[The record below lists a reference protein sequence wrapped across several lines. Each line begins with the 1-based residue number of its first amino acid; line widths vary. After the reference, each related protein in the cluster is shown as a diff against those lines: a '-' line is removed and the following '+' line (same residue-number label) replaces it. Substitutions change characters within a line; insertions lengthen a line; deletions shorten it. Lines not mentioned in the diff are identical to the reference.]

1 MNNDKTN
8 FRLKGD
14 QVGVCGGGGISI
26 MNIFAK
32 ANISGIIVAT
42 MYMGLADG
50 VMLSI
55 VSFNS
60 ALSDSE
66 GNLAEQ
72 LH

>member
-1 MNNDKTN
+1 M
-8 FRLKGD
+8 
-14 QVGVCGGGGISI
+14 GGGGISI

-42 MYMGLADG
+42 MYMGVAGGL
-50 VMLSI
+50 MLSI